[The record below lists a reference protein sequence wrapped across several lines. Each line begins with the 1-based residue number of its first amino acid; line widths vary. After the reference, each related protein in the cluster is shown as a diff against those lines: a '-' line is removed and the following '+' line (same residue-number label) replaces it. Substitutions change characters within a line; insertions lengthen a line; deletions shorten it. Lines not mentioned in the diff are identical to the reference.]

1 MSELADV
8 LSGAESSTEAALPG
22 FDTAVLARAVSARV
36 RRGRALRA
44 VRTGV
49 VAVAVIGAIGVG
61 GAYGLAALRD
71 NTPAVPGPALS
82 PSISAAPSPDPEI
95 SEGATVTLGEGLP
108 SAAPLSDEVL
118 ASVESGWVLA
128 LFDSTFRPRLGEPS
142 QGQRVLYLVSP
153 RGERYEVTNLTR
165 YSSLYLAGWDT
176 ERNVALLVDAR
187 STLVSV
193 GFGPGGLIQER
204 QFCGEG
210 GSLWA
215 QPLGDGEWLF
225 RGSCS
230 GAALDGRYR
239 DDGTLLGSEGIVQG
253 GEGVEVVD
261 VGDVQVRYEFE
272 KPPEESYVAYRPDGS
287 HVALPAVGPTT
298 QCWPIGPSL
307 TGGLAVLCFGE
318 DDADTGSIWNIDLDG
333 AAPTPIASPET
344 LGAIEAASGGALPA
358 AGAMFSGYC
367 LAGDHEALM
376 TSHPAVAALG
386 EDGPTILG
394 NNGEYRA
401 TVCLGGTGDT
411 FLVAGE
417 GPLWTWNA
425 RSGEIVTLLP
435 VPEPGDD
442 GVWVGSAEGGALI
455 HP

>member
-8 LSGAESSTEAALPG
+8 LSGAESRTEAALPG

-82 PSISAAPSPDPEI
+82 PSISAAPSPDPET

-118 ASVESGWVLA
+118 ASVDSGWVLA
-128 LFDSTFRPRLGEPS
+128 LFDSTFRPGLGEPS

-165 YSSLYLAGWDT
+165 YSELYLIGWDT

-193 GFGPGGLIQER
+193 GFGPGGMVYER

-210 GSLWA
+210 GSLSGR
-215 QPLGDGEWLF
+215 PLGDGEWLL
-225 RGSCS
+225 RGFCS
-230 GAALDGRYR
+230 GEALDGRYA
-239 DDGTLLGSEGIVQG
+239 DDGTLLGSEEIVQG
-253 GEGVEVVD
+253 GEGITVMD
-261 VGDVQVRYEFE
+261 VGDTQVRYEFE
-272 KPPEESYVAYRPDGS
+272 KPPEESYIAYRADGS
-287 HVALPAVGPTT
+287 QVALQPVGPTT
-298 QCWPIGPSL
+298 QCFPNGASL
-307 TGGLAVLCFGE
+307 TGGLAVQCWGE
-318 DDADTGSIWNIDLDG
+318 GDATSIWNLDLEGGD
-333 AAPTPIASPET
+333 PTPIAVPET
-344 LGAIEAASGGALPA
+344 LDAIEAASGGALPA
-358 AGAMFSGYC
+358 AGALFTGYC
-367 LAGDHEALM
+367 LAGQHEALL
-376 TSHPAVAALG
+376 TSHPAVAVLG
-386 EDGPTILG
+386 EDGPTILS
-394 NNGEYRA
+394 NGEYRA
-401 TVCLGGTGDT
+401 TMCLGGVGDT
-411 FLVAGE
+411 ILVVGQ

-442 GVWVGSAEGGALI
+442 GVWVGAAEGGALI